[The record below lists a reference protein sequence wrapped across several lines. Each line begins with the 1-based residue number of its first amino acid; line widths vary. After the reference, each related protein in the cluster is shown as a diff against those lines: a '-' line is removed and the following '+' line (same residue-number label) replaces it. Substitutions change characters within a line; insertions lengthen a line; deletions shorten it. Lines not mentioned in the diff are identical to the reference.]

1 MPWGE
6 TTCKSLIELKDGKLD
21 MILPEE
27 SAEAYEKVCS
37 QLGYDTM
44 GTPASEDDAL
54 KFEEYRQSG
63 DLGPVIVASV
73 QRVLR
78 CPRESVINAFHVLML
93 AAGGVRSSL

>member
-1 MPWGE
+1 MGDG
-6 TTCKSLIELKDGKLD
+6 SALLRELKDGKLD
-21 MILPEE
+21 MLLPED

-54 KFEEYRQSG
+54 RFEEYRQSG

-73 QRVLR
+73 QRVLC
-78 CPRESVINAFHVLML
+78 CPHGSAIRAF
-93 AAGGVRSSL
+93 